1 MKYNVN
7 ISQMSYAIIEVD
19 ADSKEEAESMVKD
32 MSHSDIDNDAQHRST
47 SDFIEIIEVDEV
59 DTDEADAA
67 LQESKEVLS

>member
-1 MKYNVN
+1 
-7 ISQMSYAIIEVD
+7 
-19 ADSKEEAESMVKD
+19 

>member
-7 ISQMSYAIIEVD
+7 ISLMSYAIIEVD